1 MNGFC
6 EQSGNCE
13 AGVGVGGRNIP
24 ERCSLDEVCP
34 GVHIQKVRWTLCGS
48 LGQVSLAVVQS

>member
-1 MNGFC
+1 MTGFC
-6 EQSGNCE
+6 KQSGNCE

-34 GVHIQKVRWTLCGS
+34 GVHIQKV
-48 LGQVSLAVVQS
+48 